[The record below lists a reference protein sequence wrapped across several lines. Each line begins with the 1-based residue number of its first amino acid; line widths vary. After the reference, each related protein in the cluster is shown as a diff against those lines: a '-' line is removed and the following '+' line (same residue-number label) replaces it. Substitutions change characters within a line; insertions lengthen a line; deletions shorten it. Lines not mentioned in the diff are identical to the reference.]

1 MDSSEF
7 KRAATTAID
16 EITSYYDTIEDRR
29 VTSNVEPGYLKK
41 LLPDGPPQDGE
52 PWEEIQKDI
61 ESKIMPGVTHWQSP
75 NFMAYFPATIS
86 YPGILGDMYSA
97 AINSPVFNWT
107 GSPACTELETI
118 VLDWLAKLINL
129 PECFT
134 SSSNGGGVTQGSA
147 SEAIVVVMVAAREKY
162 LNEATS
168 HLSGILKEDAMAY
181 KRGKLIAIG
190 SETTH
195 SSTQKAAQI
204 AGVRFAK
211 VPVYAEDNYAMTGAN
226 LEKTLAQ
233 CRARGLEPF
242 FLTATLG
249 TTPTCAVD
257 DFASIVT
264 TLQRFAPRD
273 QPGEIWV
280 HVDAAHAGSALICP
294 EYHHHTAHFASFH
307 SFNFNMHKW
316 LLTAYDTSCLYLRER
331 KHVISALS
339 ILPSYLCNKASEGGQ
354 VIDYRDWQIPLGR
367 RFRSLKIWFIL
378 RSYGVSGLQENI
390 RKHIRYSEVF
400 ASLIRGRPDLFKIR
414 AGPSFALTVFS
425 AISKIGKDNELTRA
439 VYNLIHERGEIHV
452 TPCVV
457 GGIETIRVVSA
468 NPMAEERFLRRAFD
482 IFVSTT
488 EELRSKEIA

>member
-1 MDSSEF
+1 
-7 KRAATTAID
+7 
-16 EITSYYDTIEDRR
+16 
-29 VTSNVEPGYLKK
+29 
-41 LLPDGPPQDGE
+41 
-52 PWEEIQKDI
+52 
-61 ESKIMPGVTHWQSP
+61 
-75 NFMAYFPATIS
+75 MAYFPTSSS
-86 YPGILGDMYSA
+86 YPGILGDLYSA
-97 AINSPVFNWT
+97 TINTPGFDWT
-107 GSPACTELETI
+107 CSPASTELETI

-134 SSSNGGGVTQGSA
+134 SSSNGGG
-147 SEAIVVVMVAAREKY
+147 
-162 LNEATS
+162 
-168 HLSGILKEDAMAY
+168 ILKEDAMAY

-190 SETTH
+190 SEETH
-195 SSTQKAAQI
+195 SSTQKATQI

-264 TLQRFAPRD
+264 TLQKFAPRD

-280 HVDAAHAGSALICP
+280 HVDAAHAGSALVCP
-294 EYHHHTAHFASFH
+294 EYHHHTAHLASFH
-307 SFNFNMHKW
+307 SFDFNMHKW
-316 LLTAYDTSCLYLRER
+316 LLTNYDASCLFLRER
-331 KHVISALS
+331 KHVTNALS
-339 ILPSYLCNKASEGGQ
+339 IVPSYLYNKATESGK
-354 VIDYRDWQIPLGR
+354 VIDYRDWQIPMGR

-378 RSYGVSGLQENI
+378 RSYGVSGLQEHI
-390 RKHIRYSEVF
+390 RKHIRFSEVF

-425 AISKIGKDNELTRA
+425 TISKIGKDNELTRA

-457 GGIETIRVVSA
+457 GGFDTIRVVSA
-468 NPMAEERFLRRAFD
+468 NPLAEERFLHKAFE